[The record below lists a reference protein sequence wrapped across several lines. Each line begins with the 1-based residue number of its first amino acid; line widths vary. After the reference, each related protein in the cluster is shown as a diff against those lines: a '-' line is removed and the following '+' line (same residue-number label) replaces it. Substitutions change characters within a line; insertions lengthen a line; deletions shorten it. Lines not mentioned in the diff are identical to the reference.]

1 MQNRFPAYVLKTL
14 QILNAAGYEAYVVGG
29 AVRDLLLGLEP
40 GDYDVTTSGRP
51 EQVAAV
57 LRAAGYSLAEKL
69 GENFGVVVAVTE
81 GRALEIATFRNERYA
96 YGQDAH
102 RPAEVWYC
110 DTLKEDLSRRDFT
123 VNAMAMDSE
132 GNLFDY
138 YGGQQD
144 LRAKLLRT
152 VGDPR
157 KRFAEDALRMY
168 RACRFVAQLDFTY
181 VEGND
186 TAEAVL
192 GEYDESLTVEQN
204 LRIAMEKAGK
214 DVPENMKTMGP
225 DAQLTHGPAIS
236 ETKSVLQDGAAR
248 KGSLQDNREQGAS
261 AQDGLLRDDALCGGE
276 GTKTLS
282 FGQPGTKYY
291 LKKRYVFDVSRCRN
305 LSLER
310 VKTELDKMLLG
321 KAAGKG
327 LALFLSSGL
336 ADVQCRVREK
346 GSETFVDVLPELVH
360 LPGLPQN
367 IRFHCYNV
375 WEHIL
380 AAVDQGPRELTLRWA
395 LLLHDVA
402 KGLPGIRGTTPDGY
416 PNDHG
421 HEKESAIIAETIL
434 TRLRY
439 PRPFVQRVRWL
450 VAKHMRFAPMM
461 IYQNNTLLR
470 WIRSEATS
478 GAFRTEKEMTEAFS
492 QLTEVFLA
500 DMGATWAGVLQEPVM
515 EEGRRLGEEA
525 VLIARERMP
534 VHTSDLKVRGSEI
547 QELLAQEVACNSK
560 ETREA
565 FSETGVEEK
574 ECAAV
579 QPLQSVQELSSLT
592 VGEAMKYLLARVQS
606 GSISNERDALLQALK
621 RKLEKRNQG
630 FRNKTD
636 KE

>member
-1 MQNRFPAYVLKTL
+1 MQIQFPDYVTKTL
-14 QILNAAGYEAYVVGG
+14 NILNAAGYEAYVVGG

-40 GDYDVTTSGRP
+40 GDYDIATDGRP
-51 EQVAAV
+51 EQIAAV
-57 LRAAGYSLAEKL
+57 LRNAGYLLVEKL

-81 GRALEIATFRNERYA
+81 GRSLEIATFRNERYA

-102 RPAEVWYC
+102 RPAEVWFC

-123 VNAMAMDSE
+123 VNAMAMDSR
-132 GNLFDY
+132 GKLYDY
-138 YGGQQD
+138 YGGQED
-144 LRAKLLRT
+144 LQAKVLRT
-152 VGDPR
+152 VGNPR

-186 TAEAVL
+186 TAEDVL
-192 GEYDESLTVEQN
+192 GDYSASLTVEQN
-204 LRIAMEKAGK
+204 LRIAMVKAGK
-214 DVPENMKTMGP
+214 TVPENLKTMGP
-225 DAQLTHGPAIS
+225 DAQLTHGNAIPGS
-236 ETKSVLQDGAAR
+236 DGSSRDRLLQDDGAA
-248 KGSLQDNREQGAS
+248 A
-261 AQDGLLRDDALCGGE
+261 GLP
-276 GTKTLS
+276 

-336 ADVQCRVREK
+336 ANAQCRVRDK
-346 GSETFVDVLPELVH
+346 GNETFVDVLPELAH
-360 LPGLPQN
+360 LPALPQN

-380 AAVDQGPRELTLRWA
+380 AAVDNGPRELTLRWA

-402 KGLPGIRGTTPDGY
+402 KGLPGVRGATPDGY

-421 HEKESAIIAETIL
+421 HEKESAKMAEAIL
-434 TRLRY
+434 VRLRY
-439 PRPFVQRVRWL
+439 PRPFVRRVSWL

-461 IYQNNTLLR
+461 IHKNNTLLR
-470 WIRSEATS
+470 WIRSEAT
-478 GAFRTEKEMTEAFS
+478 GGEFRTEKEMAEAFS
-492 QLTEVFLA
+492 QLTDVFLA

-525 VLIARERMP
+525 VRIARERMP
-534 VHTSDLKVRGSEI
+534 VHTSDLHVRGSEI
-547 QELLAQEVACNSK
+547 KVL
-560 ETREA
+560 
-565 FSETGVEEK
+565 
-574 ECAAV
+574 
-579 QPLQSVQELSSLT
+579 PPLT
-592 VGEAMKYLLARVQS
+592 VGDAMKYLLARVQS
-606 GSISNERDALLQALK
+606 GSIPNERGALLQALAK
-621 RKLEKRNQG
+621 KLEKIT
-630 FRNKTD
+630 KA
-636 KE
+636 E

>member
-1 MQNRFPAYVLKTL
+1 MQIQFPDYVTKTL
-14 QILNAAGYEAYVVGG
+14 NILNAAGYEAYVVGG

-40 GDYDVTTSGRP
+40 GDYDIATDGRP
-51 EQVAAV
+51 EQIAAV
-57 LRAAGYSLAEKL
+57 LRNADYLLVEKL

-81 GRALEIATFRNERYA
+81 GRSLEIATFRNERYA

-102 RPAEVWYC
+102 RPAEVWFC

-123 VNAMAMDSE
+123 VNAMAMDSR
-132 GNLFDY
+132 GKLYDY
-138 YGGQQD
+138 YGGQED
-144 LRAKLLRT
+144 LQAKVLRT
-152 VGDPR
+152 VGNPR

-186 TAEAVL
+186 TAEDVL
-192 GEYDESLTVEQN
+192 GDYSASLTVEQN
-204 LRIAMEKAGK
+204 LRIAMVKAGK
-214 DVPENMKTMGP
+214 TVPENLKTMGP
-225 DAQLTHGPAIS
+225 DAQLTHGNAIPGS
-236 ETKSVLQDGAAR
+236 DGSSRDRLLQDDGAA
-248 KGSLQDNREQGAS
+248 A
-261 AQDGLLRDDALCGGE
+261 GLP
-276 GTKTLS
+276 

-336 ADVQCRVREK
+336 ANAQCRVRDK
-346 GSETFVDVLPELVH
+346 GNETFVDVLPELAH
-360 LPGLPQN
+360 LPALPQN

-380 AAVDQGPRELTLRWA
+380 AAVDNGPRELTLRWA

-402 KGLPGIRGTTPDGY
+402 KGLPGVRGATPDGY

-421 HEKESAIIAETIL
+421 HEKESAKMAEAIL
-434 TRLRY
+434 VRLRY
-439 PRPFVQRVRWL
+439 PRPFVRRVSWL

-461 IYQNNTLLR
+461 IHKNNTLLR
-470 WIRSEATS
+470 WIRSEAT
-478 GAFRTEKEMTEAFS
+478 GGEFRTEKEMAEAFS
-492 QLTEVFLA
+492 QLTDVFLA

-525 VLIARERMP
+525 VRIARERMP
-534 VHTSDLKVRGSEI
+534 VHTSDLHVRGSEI
-547 QELLAQEVACNSK
+547 QVL
-560 ETREA
+560 
-565 FSETGVEEK
+565 
-574 ECAAV
+574 
-579 QPLQSVQELSSLT
+579 PPLT
-592 VGEAMKYLLARVQS
+592 VGDAMKYLLARVQS
-606 GSISNERDALLQALK
+606 GSIPNERGALLQALAK
-621 RKLEKRNQG
+621 KLEKIT
-630 FRNKTD
+630 KA
-636 KE
+636 E